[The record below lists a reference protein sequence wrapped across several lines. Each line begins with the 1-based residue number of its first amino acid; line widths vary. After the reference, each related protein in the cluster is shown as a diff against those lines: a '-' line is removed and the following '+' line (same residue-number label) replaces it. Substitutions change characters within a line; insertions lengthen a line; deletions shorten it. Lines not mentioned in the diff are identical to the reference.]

1 MRQAARP
8 TPCIDCNR
16 FMKFDK
22 LLDFAEQHGL
32 YYVVTGH
39 YARIEQDEQT
49 GRWLLKRAWT
59 RARTR
64 AMCCTR

>member
-1 MRQAARP
+1 
-8 TPCIDCNR
+8 
-16 FMKFDK
+16 MKFDK